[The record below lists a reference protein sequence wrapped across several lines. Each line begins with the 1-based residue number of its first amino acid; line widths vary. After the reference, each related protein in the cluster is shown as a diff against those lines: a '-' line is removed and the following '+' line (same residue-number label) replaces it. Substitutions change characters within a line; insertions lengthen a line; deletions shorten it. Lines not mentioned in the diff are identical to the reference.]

1 MHFRLSRKEKG
12 DLENGNGAMQAP
24 QVEMPAGENL
34 GEYEN
39 LVRYISTY
47 RESRRVSVAEV
58 PEEDEKPKKRRWY
71 MPWKRSFKGPKVDNQ
86 FVVPNEWLE
95 TDLKQGLS
103 SKEVE
108 TRRRKTGFNELTTE
122 KENFFLKILSYFQ
135 GPILYGELCTLASS
149 CLRLTCDD

>member
-1 MHFRLSRKEKG
+1 MHFRLSKKEKG

-24 QVEMPAGENL
+24 QMEMPAGENL

-47 RESRRVSVAEV
+47 RERRISVVAES

-71 MPWKRSFKGPKVDNQ
+71 MPWKRSTKGPKTDDS
-86 FVVPNEWLE
+86 FVVPEEWLQTE
-95 TDLKQGLS
+95 LKQGLS

-108 TRRRKTGFNELTTE
+108 VRRRKTGFNELTTE

-135 GPILYGELCTLASS
+135 GPILYGELYTI
-149 CLRLTCDD
+149 

>member
-1 MHFRLSRKEKG
+1 MHFRLNREKKN
-12 DLENGNGAMQAP
+12 DVENGNGAMQSDQP
-24 QVEMPAGENL
+24 EMPAGENL

-47 RESRRVSVAEV
+47 RERRISVSEA

-71 MPWKRSFKGPKVDNQ
+71 APWKSSSAGTKTDDS
-86 FVVPNEWLE
+86 FVVPEEWLN

-103 SKEVE
+103 TKEVE

-135 GPILYGELCTLASS
+135 GPILYGKHYT
-149 CLRLTCDD
+149 TG